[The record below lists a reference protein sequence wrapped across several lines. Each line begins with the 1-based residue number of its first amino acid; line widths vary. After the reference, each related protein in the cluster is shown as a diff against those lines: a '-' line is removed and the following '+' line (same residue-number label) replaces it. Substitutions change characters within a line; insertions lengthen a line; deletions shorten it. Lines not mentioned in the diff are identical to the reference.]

1 MSAPASVAWSE
12 ERVAAAAAAL
22 EEATAEEIVRWA
34 VEQFGDRL
42 CLTTSM
48 TDAVVIDLAVRVTPR
63 IDVVFLD
70 TQYHFAETLDMVT
83 TVQERYGITVRVLQP
98 TFERDDLWRID
109 TELCCKRR
117 KVDQLDAALAD
128 VDAWMSGLRR
138 VDTPERADTP
148 VVALDRRG
156 LVKISPL
163 ARWTDTDVD
172 AYVAAHDV
180 PVNPLIAQGY
190 PSIGCWPCTRAVAEG
205 EDPRAGRW
213 SGSDKTECGLHL

>member
-1 MSAPASVAWSE
+1 MSVTTPTEWTEA
-12 ERVAAAAAAL
+12 RVAAAAAML
-22 EEATAEEIVRWA
+22 EEASAEDIVRWA
-34 VEQFGDRL
+34 VEQFGERL

-48 TDAVVIDLAVRVTPR
+48 TDAVVIDLAVRVSPR

-70 TQYHFAETLDMVT
+70 TQYHFPETLDMVA
-83 TVQERYGITVRVLQP
+83 TVQDRYGITVRVLAP
-98 TFERDDLWRID
+98 DFEPDDLWRID

-117 KVDQLDAALAD
+117 KVDQLDRALSG

-138 VDTPERADTP
+138 IDTPERADTP

-163 ARWTDTDVD
+163 ARWTDADVE
-172 AYVAAHDV
+172 AYVAANDV
-180 PVNPLIAQGY
+180 PCNPLIAQGF
-190 PSIGCWPCTRAVAEG
+190 PSIGCWPCTRAVADG

-213 SGSDKTECGLHL
+213 ADSDKTECGLHL